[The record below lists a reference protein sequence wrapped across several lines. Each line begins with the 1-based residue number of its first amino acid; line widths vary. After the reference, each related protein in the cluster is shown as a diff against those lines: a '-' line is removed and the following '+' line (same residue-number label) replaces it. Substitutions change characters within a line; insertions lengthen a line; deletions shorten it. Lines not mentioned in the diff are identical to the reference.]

1 MKLFMTIVALFLS
14 TALGFGQSPPRN
26 NASIAPVTGESWLHH
41 LHRSF
46 DETRMGKTWRLGSGD
61 ISADQFDQL
70 GLLTRS
76 GSRTHRNQIQAVR
89 GSDLYRMNCQG
100 CHGEF
105 GLGAPPEIGSLIDP
119 VRATSAAL
127 IEQRMKKIGMAFSR
141 QQTAEMASQA
151 KSALLQRLH
160 EGGRDMPSF
169 HHLNEAEIKSLV
181 AYLTLLARVPGSQ
194 NKQSTIQESNVRIGE
209 LIVKSTCHICHGATG
224 INPTPA
230 DLMEGAVPPLSALPM
245 RVNQVQLVR
254 KVTSGAPIIMGTT
267 SLAYRGR
274 MPVFDYLTE
283 DEAADVY
290 EYITRYPP
298 VESTEIYQTA
308 QGASPEPSVRHGA
321 HEDGA
326 IASQPVPPR
335 VRILR
340 ERKRAFVLATAM
352 GSFVVACLV
361 LECWIT
367 LREFKR
373 LSIQSSLSSPSR
385 HRKATHTLVTTIA
398 PVEMIMASSNAC
410 TECMDLEPTNWPE
423 ARKIS

>member
-1 MKLFMTIVALFLS
+1 
-14 TALGFGQSPPRN
+14 
-26 NASIAPVTGESWLHH
+26 
-41 LHRSF
+41 
-46 DETRMGKTWRLGSGD
+46 
-61 ISADQFDQL
+61 
-70 GLLTRS
+70 
-76 GSRTHRNQIQAVR
+76 
-89 GSDLYRMNCQG
+89 
-100 CHGEF
+100 
-105 GLGAPPEIGSLIDP
+105 
-119 VRATSAAL
+119 
-127 IEQRMKKIGMAFSR
+127 
-141 QQTAEMASQA
+141 
-151 KSALLQRLH
+151 
-160 EGGRDMPSF
+160 MPSF

-181 AYLTLLARVPGSQ
+181 AYLTVLARVPGAQ

-267 SLAYRGR
+267 PLAYRGR

-308 QGASPEPSVRHGA
+308 QRTSPEPSVTHGA
-321 HEDGA
+321 HEGGA

-352 GSFVVACLV
+352 GLFVVACLG
-361 LECWIT
+361 LQCRIT
-367 LREFKR
+367 LREFQR
-373 LSIQSSLSSPSR
+373 LSIQSSLNSPSR

-398 PVEMIMASSNAC
+398 PVEMVMASSNAC
-410 TECMDLEPTNWPE
+410 TERMDLEPIDWPE
-423 ARKIS
+423 ARKVS